1 MDQQILFN
9 KSKIN
14 DVSAKDLFV
23 FSQRYSKRILFRNL
37 ILIIIMKTSAYSYLI
52 GKDKKSIIEDLG
64 LEFNYYHSEI

>member
-1 MDQQILFN
+1 MDISSEEKWLLEN
-9 KSKIN
+9 
-14 DVSAKDLFV
+14 VSAKDVFV
-23 FSQRYSKRILFRNL
+23 FAQRYSKRILFRNL